1 MAAWDDGGLYWRRCV
16 HRNQFLLELALLDGS
31 PMPLQHA
38 DPRLLVFDVKTS
50 QSLEQRLVRTLAKCG
65 WLETEAAGLAE
76 LHDFLV
82 SGDPW

>member
-1 MAAWDDGGLYWRRCV
+1 
-16 HRNQFLLELALLDGS
+16 
-31 PMPLQHA
+31 MPLQHA